1 MANRNLRK
9 CLFLGLLFCM
19 ISVGCGRTDVSTKS
33 PELELKLSP
42 LVIHSVNPGSTVK
55 HGVEW
60 RTALVDQ
67 RQNTVLNGPKWYVT
81 EIDPDPT
88 ATEVIRFNAYELPTA
103 PAGDSVKHHV
113 VNVDRK
119 DGIRMT
125 FVVQSATHFLLTSQ
139 ELKEGSPAEAPAN
152 LSRFVA
158 CPIVDGEALPGE
170 ILDLQQESVTLEE
183 PVYILIPAEEWHHDD
198 HYPVKDSKSCWVVY
212 EVEPKTSEG
221 TLSTLDEMG
230 LNSLELDERKYVCLP
245 ARWSS

>member
-1 MANRNLRK
+1 MVDRDLRS
-9 CLFLGLLFCM
+9 LFFVWVFLCI
-19 ISVGCGRTDVSTKS
+19 ISVGCGQTEMSTKA
-33 PELELKLSP
+33 PEYQLNLSP
-42 LVIHSVNPGSTVK
+42 LVIHAVNPGSVVT

-67 RQNTVLNGPKWYVT
+67 RQNTLLNGPKWYVS

-88 ATEVIRFNAYELPTA
+88 ANEAILFNAYELPATTE
-103 PAGDSVKHHV
+103 GDN
-113 VNVDRK
+113 VNIHAVHVDRG
-119 DGIRMT
+119 DGIQMS
-125 FVVQSATHFLLTSQ
+125 FGVLPATHFLLTSQ
-139 ELKEGSPAEAPAN
+139 VLKEGSPAESPAN

-158 CPIVDGEALPGE
+158 CPIVDGQALPGE
-170 ILDLQQESVTLEE
+170 TLDLEQETVALRE

-212 EVEPKTSEG
+212 AVEPKAGEG

-230 LNSLELDERKYVCLP
+230 LNSLELGERKYVCLP